1 MEVFEGGAFDLGDM
15 GPDAEDGNGASEF
28 KRERWVVWIWIWPLV
43 NGRTVVFVERKR
55 KGRRKYLFML
65 AGGIQEKEKGR
76 KRIGKQ
82 RMKRHRR

>member
-15 GPDAEDGNGASEF
+15 GPDAEDGN
-28 KRERWVVWIWIWPLV
+28 
-43 NGRTVVFVERKR
+43 ERKR

-65 AGGIQEKEKGR
+65 AGGIQEKGKGR

-82 RMKRHRR
+82 RMKRPRR